1 VKQIADVFRLAVKE
15 DKNYYML
22 DLKAAI
28 CQFCL
33 DKLCI
38 ARTRPFANRYVTSKQ
53 RLLRWCNAPDYVRVA
68 VVDENQR
75 EKAHMRVDL
84 RFECP
89 RPLGSY
95 ACRVDLGK
103 FDCVALI
110 ATVEQ
115 ESRDNKTKHRL
126 LKTGTKGK
134 DFNMVAA
141 CSSKEVTGS
150 CPNAECLYQ
159 SGTCF

>member
-1 VKQIADVFRLAVKE
+1 VEQIADVFRLDVKE
-15 DKNYYML
+15 DKNCYMF
-22 DLKAAI
+22 DPKAAI
-28 CQFCL
+28 CPFCL
-33 DKLCI
+33 DKLCV
-38 ARTRPFANRYVTSKQ
+38 ARSGPFANTYVTPKQ

-68 VVDENQR
+68 VVEEEQR

-84 RFECP
+84 RLECP

-95 ACRVDLGK
+95 PCRVDLRK
-103 FDCVALI
+103 FDCVALV
-110 ATVEQ
+110 ATAEQ
-115 ESRDNKTKHRL
+115 ESRDNKTRHGL

-150 CPNAECLYQ
+150 CTNAECLYQ
-159 SGTCF
+159 FGTCF